1 MGQRHPQSRSKIKL
15 GGPIFEGVNKD
26 ITLWPDAKGRISWM
40 GRFVAYLKDHN
51 HLADLA
57 FVSFE
62 HYPFE
67 PCTIT
72 GKIYIVSRT

>member
-1 MGQRHPQSRSKIKL
+1 
-15 GGPIFEGVNKD
+15 
-26 ITLWPDAKGRISWM
+26 M
-40 GRFVAYLKDHN
+40 GRFIDYLKSHG
-51 HLADLA
+51 HLQDLA

-72 GKIYIVSRT
+72 WETLYQEPHLVKHICKSGERTVYRRTSRS